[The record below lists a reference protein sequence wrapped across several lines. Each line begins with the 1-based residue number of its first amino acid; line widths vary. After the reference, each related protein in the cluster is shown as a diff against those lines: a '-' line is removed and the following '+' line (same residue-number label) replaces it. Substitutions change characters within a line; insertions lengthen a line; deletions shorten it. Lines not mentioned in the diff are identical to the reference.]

1 MRIRPQASFQRD
13 FKRLLKKYP
22 SLNSDIRELGNS
34 LRGNPHQG
42 DALGDNCYKVRL
54 LIRSKNT
61 GKSGGG
67 RVITYL
73 KIERE
78 SIYLL
83 AIYDKSEMESLPDA
97 FIKQLVKK
105 VEDDLENE

>member
-1 MRIRPQASFQRD
+1 MTIIAEANFRREL
-13 FKRLLKKYP
+13 KRLAKKYP
-22 SLNSDIRELGNS
+22 SIPGDYNLLLHS
-34 LRGNPHQG
+34 LQDNPHLG
-42 DALGDNCYKVRL
+42 TPLGDNCYKVRL

-61 GKSGGG
+61 GKSGGA

-78 SIYLL
+78 SIHLL
-83 AIYDKSEMESLPDA
+83 SIYDKSETESLPDA

-105 VEDDLENE
+105 VEHDLENE